1 MAATNGIVTG
11 KNNVIGGDTV
21 NFALLNCKDMVTD
34 ARHSDR
40 SYIENG
46 RVLKNGWTTLDT
58 SNADASNPY
67 ALDGNSGNKYK
78 IDTSLGDVYVIIDLE
93 AMSGTHSWLK
103 VIDAT
108 NNIVIT
114 TTDGTGN
121 FEFNAVPYTITGL
134 VKGDSFTISSDGTDI
149 FII

>member
-1 MAATNGIVTG
+1 LGNIW
-11 KNNVIGGDTV
+11 N
-21 NFALLNCKDMVTD
+21 
-34 ARHSDR
+34 
-40 SYIENG
+40 
-46 RVLKNGWTTLDT
+46 TLDT
-58 SNADASNPY
+58 SNADASSPY
-67 ALDGNSGNKYK
+67 PMDGLDGNKYK
-78 IDTSLGDVYVIIDLE
+78 VDTSLGDVYVVCDLE
-93 AMSGTHSWLK
+93 KLNGTHFWLK

-134 VKGDSFTISSDGTDI
+134 VQGDSFTISSDGTDL